1 MLPLLHQQHY
11 ERFKQ
16 VLEQISQM
24 VTDTICSESVLKLKL
39 TELQQF
45 FQDQILSL
53 NADELDSEIAQR
65 VQSYQVEMNKQLRL
79 LGMDVM
85 FLQAAQQATTNRQRR
100 SQVSERLR
108 ILIRYCEVVLGKE
121 VKIEE

>member
-1 MLPLLHQQHY
+1 MLPLLHRQQY

-16 VLEQISQM
+16 ILEQVSQM
-24 VTDTICSESVLKLKL
+24 SSHTSCDGSVLKPKL

-53 NADELDSEIAQR
+53 NADELDSEVEHQ

-79 LGMDVM
+79 LGMDVL
-85 FLQAAQQATTNRQRR
+85 FLQAAQQAATTKQRR
-100 SQVSERLR
+100 SQVNDRLKT
-108 ILIRYCEVVLGKE
+108 LIRYCEAVLGE
-121 VKIEE
+121 RREE